1 MTVMRVRASMGEST
15 RIRLAWDRI
24 GHAAAKGLTETPVE
38 NQGPEMPLQD
48 VQEFIYSEGIQY
60 GCSMAQAIASKVA
73 LRREDGCPV
82 PLPLLR
88 HGAS

>member
-1 MTVMRVRASMGEST
+1 M
-15 RIRLAWDRI
+15 
-24 GHAAAKGLTETPVE
+24 TPVE
-38 NQGPEMPLQD
+38 NQGIEMPLRG

-73 LRREDGCPV
+73 LGSEDGCPV
-82 PLPLLR
+82 PLPLLL

>member
-1 MTVMRVRASMGEST
+1 MGPNRARCSEG
-15 RIRLAWDRI
+15 ADR
-24 GHAAAKGLTETPVE
+24 TPVE
-38 NQGPEMPLQD
+38 NQGPEMLFQE
-48 VQEFIYSEGIQY
+48 VQEFIYSEGIPY

-82 PLPLLR
+82 PLPLLL